1 MEEFI
6 FPSHT
11 SVISPE
17 LLVNKMKDEGMD
29 VDMPQPKSDKSTS
42 LLDLSMHS
50 SVKPKNKYVKR
61 TQLRDLTLIEE
72 FETGLE
78 EGEKPLKRV

>member
-17 LLVNKMKDEGMD
+17 LLVNKMKEQGMD
-29 VDMPQPKSDKSTS
+29 AEMPVAKLDKSTS
-42 LLDLSMHS
+42 LLDLSM
-50 SVKPKNKYVKR
+50 
-61 TQLRDLTLIEE
+61 
-72 FETGLE
+72 
-78 EGEKPLKRV
+78 

>member
-17 LLVNKMKDEGMD
+17 LLVNKMKEEGMN
-29 VDMPQPKSDKSTS
+29 VEIPQAKPDKSTS
-42 LLDLSMHS
+42 LLDLSMQS
-50 SVKPKNKYVKR
+50 SVKPKNKYTKR
-61 TQLRDLTLIEE
+61 T
-72 FETGLE
+72 
-78 EGEKPLKRV
+78 